1 MTELSSGKMFGGY
14 NKRYK
19 HYSNTL
25 SCEMNFHIYFPNTN
39 SSDSNNKSFPVLY
52 WLSGLTC
59 TDENFIFK
67 SGAQRAASEHGVAL
81 IAPDTSPSNFI
92 LFTCFVLF
100 LSLFY
105 YI

>member
-1 MTELSSGKMFGGY
+1 MAGGAVTELSSGKMFGGY

-25 SCEMNFHIYFPNTN
+25 GCSMNFHIYFPN
-39 SSDSNNKSFPVLY
+39 SEDSNNKKSFPVLY

-81 IAPDTSPSNFI
+81 IAPDTSPSNFYSI
-92 LFTCFVLF
+92 LTYLF
-100 LSLFY
+100 L